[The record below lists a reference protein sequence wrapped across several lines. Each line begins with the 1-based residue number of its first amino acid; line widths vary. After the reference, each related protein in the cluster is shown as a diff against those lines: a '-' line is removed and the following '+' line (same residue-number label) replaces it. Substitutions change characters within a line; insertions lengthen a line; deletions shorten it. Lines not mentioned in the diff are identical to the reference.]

1 MIGTN
6 SLDRR
11 AFLRSGTRYVL
22 LAGLGGLV
30 VAGESKRRRLAND
43 PDCIRVWTCD
53 DCAQFGGCTKPKAED
68 FRQTKTK
75 ALE

>member
-11 AFLRSGTRYVL
+11 DFLRSGTRYVL

-43 PDCIRVWTCD
+43 PDCIRLWTCA
-53 DCAQFGGCTKPKAED
+53 DCARFGGCTKPKAED

-75 ALE
+75 APE